1 MGYQY
6 LNIALYIHFMYLTA
20 IIREVSLIG
29 LGEGREE
36 TNGRLNDIF
45 AKFGRDK
52 DKVTFLCSLGV
63 RKGSHT

>member
-1 MGYQY
+1 M
-6 LNIALYIHFMYLTA
+6 YITA

-29 LGEGREE
+29 LVGREE

-45 AKFGRDK
+45 AKFGREK
-52 DKVTFLCSLGV
+52 DKVTFSCLLGV